1 MKKFVTTIVLL
12 AGAASVYSQGQVNY
26 SDYNPETVTG
36 GVTSGFNIHV
46 WSPQSANSAQETT
59 GNSTTPFVANGG
71 SGLAG
76 DAPTGSSNPGFTGVM
91 IGGAGT
97 GLSATLNYANGDD
110 FDVELYAGAGTLASF
125 SQLSPI
131 PATLTTLADG
141 SFGAN
146 YAGLYFPAGSGLLKL
161 GGSGGTPG
169 APTVAGGSAVTLGI
183 AAWFNGGG
191 TYTTLLAAQGAT
203 PGTAPYGWSPVGTE
217 NVGGGTGQPPF
228 LPGLGDTATSA
239 GGITS
244 FSLVTPTPEPSTI
257 ALGVIGASAFLM
269 RLRRKQ

>member
-125 SQLSPI
+125 SQLAPI
-131 PATLTTLADG
+131 PGTLTSLDSG
-141 SFGAN
+141 GAA
-146 YAGLYFPAGSGLLKL
+146 YRGLYFPAGSGTLKL
-161 GGSGGTPG
+161 DGTGGT
-169 APTVAGGSAVTLGI
+169 PTVAGGSPATFAI